1 MRDFVVGS
9 KKLRMILMPHWGSFF
24 VDRQGTTQ
32 LESHMKCEKHKQKT
46 PPDPAAGKQ
55 KTLMFASTSNPTWGT
70 TTKKDNKEK
79 RQHTL
84 DKDML
89 SEDTVKAEIMWLL
102 QVLKNKSP
110 YWSCAS
116 KSSFFAE
123 MFKDSKIAQSF
134 TLRKTEF
141 RQVICYGIAPYC
153 KDLVMGVLERT
164 AFVVILFVEA
174 FSSSV
179 KKGQTDMHIQFWN
192 DSNSQVS
199 TRVLNCK
206 FFGKASVVDV
216 LEKFDACCS
225 ALDKNKV
232 IQVGFHLV
240 CCFNIL

>member
-9 KKLRMILMPHWGSFF
+9 KKLRLILMPHWGSFSMA
-24 VDRQGTTQ
+24 RQGTTQ

-46 PPDPAAGKQ
+46 PPDPAAGKE
-55 KTLMFASTSNPTWGT
+55 KTLMFASTSNSTWGT

-79 RQHTL
+79 RQLTL
-84 DKDML
+84 DKAML
-89 SEDTVKAEIMWLL
+89 SEDTVKAETMLL

-116 KSSFFAE
+116 KSSLFAE

-134 TLRKTEF
+134 TLRKTKC
-141 RQVICYGIAPYC
+141 RQVICYGIASCC

-164 AFVVILFVEA
+164 AFIVILFDET
-174 FSSSV
+174 FSSSI
-179 KKGQTDMHIQFWN
+179 KKGQIDMHIQFWN
-192 DSNSQVS
+192 DSNCQVS

-225 ALDKNKV
+225 AFDKNKV
-232 IQVGFHLV
+232 IQAGFHLV